1 MVRHLV
7 AALLASLLSPA
18 FCLAQLAQLPASP
31 VPLYPGTAPRS
42 IEAEPLPP
50 IAPAPETALPPAAT
64 PPVGLAP
71 PPAASSAGAAPV
83 APMEPPAGAPMAAPA
98 ATPGTE
104 PTGRVFCE
112 QPVTVQLADPGAVPE
127 RFRPF
132 VGIWSDASWTPQL
145 CAALIV
151 ERVTPDGTAAIVY
164 VFGPMSANPR
174 GPRGILHGT
183 GIIRDGELRFQNS
196 DGSQFAFQQL
206 YADLGGR
213 LSTPQGQH
221 YEAVFKKTP

>member
-1 MVRHLV
+1 
-7 AALLASLLSPA
+7 
-18 FCLAQLAQLPASP
+18 
-31 VPLYPGTAPRS
+31 
-42 IEAEPLPP
+42 
-50 IAPAPETALPPAAT
+50 
-64 PPVGLAP
+64 
-71 PPAASSAGAAPV
+71 
-83 APMEPPAGAPMAAPA
+83 MEPPAGAPMAAPA

-196 DGSQFAFQQL
+196 DGSQFAFQPL

>member
-7 AALLASLLSPA
+7 AALLAALLSPA
-18 FCLAQLAQLPASP
+18 FCLAQQPPSP

-50 IAPAPETALPPAAT
+50 IAPAPETARPPDTTPPA
-64 PPVGLAP
+64 GLAP
-71 PPAASSAGAAPV
+71 PPAAA
-83 APMEPPAGAPMAAPA
+83 MEPPAGAPMAAPA

-196 DGSQFAFQQL
+196 DGSQFAFQPL

>member
-1 MVRHLV
+1 MVRSIV
-7 AALLASLLSPA
+7 AALLAPLLSPA

-31 VPLYPGTAPRS
+31 VPLDPGTAPRS

-50 IAPAPETALPPAAT
+50 IAPAPETARPPDTA
-64 PPVGLAP
+64 PPPGLAP
-71 PPAASSAGAAPV
+71 RSA
-83 APMEPPAGAPMAAPA
+83 PPAGAAMEPPPGAPIAAPA

-112 QPVTVQLADPGAVPE
+112 QPVTVQLADPGAVAE

-174 GPRGILHGT
+174 VPRGILHGT

-196 DGSQFAFQQL
+196 DGSQFAFQPL

>member
-1 MVRHLV
+1 MVRRFV
-7 AALLASLLSPA
+7 AALFASLLTPA
-18 FCLAQLAQLPASP
+18 ICLAQLPAAP
-31 VPLYPGTAPRS
+31 VPLHPGAAPRS
-42 IEAEPLPP
+42 IDAEPLPP
-50 IAPAPETALPPAAT
+50 IAPTPETARPPEAM
-64 PPVGLAP
+64 PPPGLAP
-71 PPAASSAGAAPV
+71 PPAAAPEPPPMATPV
-83 APMEPPAGAPMAAPA
+83 A
-98 ATPGTE
+98 PGTE

-112 QPVTVQLADPGAVPE
+112 QPVTVQLTDPGAVPE

-151 ERVTPDGTAAIVY
+151 ERVTQDGTAAIVY

-196 DGSQFAFQQL
+196 DGSQFAFQPV

-213 LSTPQGQH
+213 LSTRQGQH

>member
-7 AALLASLLSPA
+7 AALLAALLSPA
-18 FCLAQLAQLPASP
+18 FCLAQQPQLPASP

-50 IAPAPETALPPAAT
+50 IAPAPETARPPAAT
-64 PPVGLAP
+64 PPAGLAL
-71 PPAASSAGAAPV
+71 PPAASSAGAATG

-98 ATPGTE
+98 AVLGTE

-112 QPVTVQLADPGAVPE
+112 QPVAVQLADLGTVPE

-151 ERVTPDGTAAIVY
+151 ERVTQDGTAAIVY

-196 DGSQFAFQQL
+196 DGSQFAFQPL

>member
-7 AALLASLLSPA
+7 AALLAALLSPA
-18 FCLAQLAQLPASP
+18 FCLAQQPPSP
-31 VPLYPGTAPRS
+31 VPLYPGTAPRA

-50 IAPAPETALPPAAT
+50 IAPAPETARPPAAT
-64 PPVGLAP
+64 PPAGLAP
-71 PPAASSAGAAPV
+71 PPAASSAGAATG
-83 APMEPPAGAPMAAPA
+83 APMEPPAGAPMAAPGA
-98 ATPGTE
+98 ATGTE
-104 PTGRVFCE
+104 PAGRVFCE
-112 QPVTVQLADPGAVPE
+112 QPVAVQLADPGAVPE

-196 DGSQFAFQQL
+196 DGSQFAFQPL

>member
-1 MVRHLV
+1 MVRRFV
-7 AALLASLLSPA
+7 AALFASLVSPA
-18 FCLAQLAQLPASP
+18 FCLAQLPASP

-50 IAPAPETALPPAAT
+50 IAPAPETARPPDAAPPA
-64 PPVGLAP
+64 GLAP
-71 PPAASSAGAAPV
+71 PPAAAPGGAAI
-83 APMEPPAGAPMAAPA
+83 EPPVGAPPAAP
-98 ATPGTE
+98 GSE

-196 DGSQFAFQQL
+196 DGSQFAFQPL

>member
-1 MVRHLV
+1 MVRRV
-7 AALLASLLSPA
+7 AAALFASLLSPA
-18 FCLAQLAQLPASP
+18 FCLAQLPASP

-50 IAPAPETALPPAAT
+50 IAPAPETARPSDTAPPA
-64 PPVGLAP
+64 GLAP
-71 PPAASSAGAAPV
+71 PPAASPAGAA
-83 APMEPPAGAPMAAPA
+83 MEPPAGVPPMAAPA

-196 DGSQFAFQQL
+196 DGSQFAFQPL

>member
-1 MVRHLV
+1 MVRRFV
-7 AALLASLLSPA
+7 AVALALSLSPTVS
-18 FCLAQLAQLPASP
+18 LAQQPPTP
-31 VPLYPGTAPRS
+31 VPLYPGVGPRS

-50 IAPAPETALPPAAT
+50 IAPAPETARPPDTT
-64 PPVGLAP
+64 PPPGLAP
-71 PPAASSAGAAPV
+71 PAAAA
-83 APMEPPAGAPMAAPA
+83 MEPPAGAPMAAPA

-196 DGSQFAFQQL
+196 DGSQFAFQPL

>member
-1 MVRHLV
+1 MVRRFV
-7 AALLASLLSPA
+7 AALFASLLSPA
-18 FCLAQLAQLPASP
+18 ICLAQLPASP
-31 VPLYPGTAPRS
+31 VPLYPGTGPRS
-42 IEAEPLPP
+42 IEAEPLAP
-50 IAPAPETALPPAAT
+50 IAPAPEIARPSDRVPPA
-64 PPVGLAP
+64 GLAP
-71 PPAASSAGAAPV
+71 PPAASPAGAAT
-83 APMEPPAGAPMAAPA
+83 EPPTGTPQVA
-98 ATPGTE
+98 PGTE

-112 QPVTVQLADPGAVPE
+112 QPVTVQLADPGTIPE

-174 GPRGILHGT
+174 GARGILHGT

-196 DGSQFAFQQL
+196 DGSQFAFRPL

-213 LSTPQGQH
+213 LSTPQGQS